1 MFKNFCRSI
10 CYPHRWVGLRT
21 LAVFCYVLFYI
32 AFTVGVFS
40 LIKWAG
46 TFWPAGPTVAAA
58 RHLYGL
64 AALQAAFFCAVTGA
78 LGKGLQALRATAAAT
93 GIKK

>member
-1 MFKNFCRSI
+1 MFKNFHLSA
-10 CYPHRWVGLRT
+10 CYPHRWVGLGT
-21 LAVFCYVLFYI
+21 LSVFCYVLFYI

-40 LIKWAG
+40 LVKLAG
-46 TFWPAGPTVAAA
+46 TFWPAKPALSAA
-58 RHLYGL
+58 RHLYGA